1 MKKLAFI
8 ALFAGMVVSAGAQN
22 TNQITEEEP
31 DIKVTKD
38 TVCNMATE
46 KKAAPK
52 VQFPQPGDKI
62 DVLDPIVYSL
72 CYTTAYDRLARKSV
86 KVRTYRKEYAPYIH
100 AGYDFG
106 VKHWKEIVLKDYSSL
121 RKQFGALQ
129 RVPEWEG
136 SASATEPLWE
146 HTQQIPIRN
155 WIISM
160 PQFPMC

>member
-8 ALFAGMVVSAGAQN
+8 ALFAGMVMSAGAQN
-22 TNQITEEEP
+22 TNRITEEEP

-72 CYTTAYDRLARKSV
+72 CYTTAYDRLALSL
-86 KVRTYRKEYAPYIH
+86 IH
-100 AGYDFG
+100 
-106 VKHWKEIVLKDYSSL
+106 I
-121 RKQFGALQ
+121 
-129 RVPEWEG
+129 
-136 SASATEPLWE
+136 
-146 HTQQIPIRN
+146 
-155 WIISM
+155 
-160 PQFPMC
+160 